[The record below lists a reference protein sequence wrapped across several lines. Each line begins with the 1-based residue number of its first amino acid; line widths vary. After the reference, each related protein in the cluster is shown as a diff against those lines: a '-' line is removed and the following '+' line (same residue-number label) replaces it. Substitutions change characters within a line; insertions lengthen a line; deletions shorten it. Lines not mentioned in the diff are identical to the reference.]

1 MELETI
7 LKDRSSGQSKIIR
20 MTIELLKKTK
30 RKNERIDICKKVC
43 SAHKA
48 MAGLRW
54 LLKQVEGG
62 KAISEIEAEIE
73 KMDDGCAK
81 NLERIAEGKVVT
93 TISRS
98 HIVERGLLKAKHVI
112 VLESTPGREGLE
124 MARYLRGR
132 GLLATTFPDSAI
144 GYAVKACDIVVVG
157 ADAVLENSFINK
169 TGTLSLALTAKHF
182 SKDFYVASP
191 SYKFAEVE
199 FEESIDLTFS
209 DDMLFELIPSS
220 LVTKFVTERE

>member
-30 RKNERIDICKKVC
+30 RKNERIEICKKIC
-43 SAHKA
+43 SVHKA

-54 LLKQVEGG
+54 LLRQIEEG

-73 KMDDGCAK
+73 SMDERCAK
-81 NLERIAEGKVVT
+81 NVEKIAEGKVVA

-144 GYAVKACDIVVVG
+144 SYAVKACDVVIVG
-157 ADAVLENSFINK
+157 ADAVLKDFFINK
-169 TGTLSLALTAKHF
+169 TGTLPLALTAKHF
-182 SKDFYVASP
+182 SKDLYVASP

-199 FEESIDLTFS
+199 FEEVVDLSFS
-209 DDMLFELIPSS
+209 DDMLFELVPSR
-220 LVTKFVTERE
+220 LVTKFIRE

>member
-7 LKDRSSGQSKIIR
+7 LKDRSSGQSRIIR

-30 RKNERIDICKKVC
+30 RKSERIEICKKVC
-43 SAHKA
+43 SVHKA

-54 LLKQVEGG
+54 LLKQVEEG
-62 KAISEIEAEIE
+62 KAIPEIEAEIKE
-73 KMDDGCAK
+73 MDERCAK

-98 HIVERGLLKAKHVI
+98 HIVEKGLLKAKHVI

-144 GYAVKACDIVVVG
+144 SYAVRACDIVVVG
-157 ADAVLENSFINK
+157 ADAVLKDSFINK
-169 TGTLSLALTAKHF
+169 TGTLPLALTAKHF

-199 FEESIDLTFS
+199 FEEITELSFS
-209 DDMLFELIPSS
+209 DDMLFEFIPAS
-220 LVTKFVTERE
+220 LVTKFITEK